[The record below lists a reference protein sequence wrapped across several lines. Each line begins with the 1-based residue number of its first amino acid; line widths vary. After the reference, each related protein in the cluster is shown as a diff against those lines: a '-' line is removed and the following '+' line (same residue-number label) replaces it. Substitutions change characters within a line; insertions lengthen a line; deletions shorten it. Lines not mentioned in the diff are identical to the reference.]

1 MRVSTTDLTTSP
13 HPDHRLPLAGSAR
26 AAAGL
31 APDTGGRRDQDRS
44 RRSGLPH
51 APHALNA
58 PNASKLHRI
67 RQATRTVLTALLA
80 WSGERY
86 GIDPVYLGVLLLA
99 SFQLGTQ
106 RLLGR

>member
-1 MRVSTTDLTTSP
+1 MRVPTAASFTSP

-51 APHALNA
+51 APHALD
-58 PNASKLHRI
+58 LHRI
-67 RQATRTVLTALLA
+67 RQATRTFLTALLA
-80 WSGERY
+80 WSGEKY

-99 SFQLGTQ
+99 SFQLGVQ